1 MWKTIITGAFDQTCS
16 TTAKCCAAF
25 ARYSF
30 SFNRFLF
37 KNNLF
42 LHLDLLKKTENDN
55 PDYNFITKAIEQIK
69 FALEYVILRNKA
81 ILQLLI
87 FYFVNSK
94 INEDKRKT
102 ECQLA
107 MFEIIHGIDDCP
119 PTLLS
124 AQRKFIAK
132 IDVKLLTKNEDEEI
146 IAHKHTDFTIFL
158 FTDLLEVLFIMTFYS
173 N

>member
-1 MWKTIITGAFDQTCS
+1 MIRPVQRLPSVVLLLQGIH
-16 TTAKCCAAF
+16 
-25 ARYSF
+25 
-30 SFNRFLF
+30 SFNRFFF
-37 KNNLF
+37 KTNLF

-69 FALEYVILRNKA
+69 FALEYVIFQNKA
-81 ILQLLI
+81 ISQLLI
-87 FYFVNSK
+87 VFINSK

-146 IAHKHTDFTIFL
+146 IAHKNVDFTIFL
-158 FTDLLEVLFIMTFYS
+158 FTDLLEVLFIMIFY
-173 N
+173 NN